1 MRVCLYDLWCCGR
14 TEEPCPLSTE
24 GPTLLFPDSEI
35 EGEMGPRKEES
46 HLEMSK
52 VLGQP
57 RKIPETLLK
66 ASTNSI
72 RF

>member
-1 MRVCLYDLWCCGR
+1 MLLYLYDLWCCEQR
-14 TEEPCPLSTE
+14 EEPRPLSTE

-35 EGEMGPRKEES
+35 EEEMGPRKEES
-46 HLEMSK
+46 HLEMTKVFSK
-52 VLGQP
+52 P
-57 RKIPETLLK
+57 KKIPETLLK